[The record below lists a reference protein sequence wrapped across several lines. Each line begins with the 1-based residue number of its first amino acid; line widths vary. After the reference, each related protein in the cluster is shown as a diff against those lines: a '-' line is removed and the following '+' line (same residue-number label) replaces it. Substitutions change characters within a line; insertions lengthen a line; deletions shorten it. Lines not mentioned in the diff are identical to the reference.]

1 MRPGTLTTRERD
13 PRRKALT
20 GSCMRDTRNEQA
32 GRSQVGRHPPS
43 RQWHLPTST
52 SAPSHLNARNRNC
65 GKWELGAVLAAAAA
79 PQFANIALR
88 DCKSWSNTAR
98 GLLAKLPIRTQNP
111 LQLSSY
117 SAIRLF
123 FSILSSFPRDSMMIT
138 MIRSREGGKEGRR
151 EGPLVKAFATPAAAA
166 AA

>member
-79 PQFANIALR
+79 PQFANIARLQVMEQHSAGVVSQIA
-88 DCKSWSNTAR
+88 DPHTKPFT
-98 GLLAKLPIRTQNP
+98 T
-111 LQLSSY
+111 LQLLCNPSFFLHSF
-117 SAIRLF
+117 F
-123 FSILSSFPRDSMMIT
+123 FSTGFDDDNDDSV
-138 MIRSREGGKEGRR
+138 EGWKEGRR
-151 EGPLVKAFATPAAAA
+151 EGPLVKAFATPAAA
-166 AA
+166 